1 MNFIDYKKNKKNI
14 NLNSIHFVNL
24 NKIQYNL
31 AFWKRYTIFQK
42 NKNKNNNYYLKIKH
56 LRKYIFLNYVYKK

>member
-14 NLNSIHFVNL
+14 NLNFIHFVNL

-31 AFWKRYTIFQK
+31 VFWK
-42 NKNKNNNYYLKIKH
+42 KIH
-56 LRKYIFLNYVYKK
+56 NFSKK